1 MSPGPG
7 GQCTW
12 LISCQDQDVGW
23 GVYPMEQGEQ
33 GGCGVTVGPSGPTLG
48 APGQAAHGILEAEVS
63 CGWRGNKLTCR
74 DLGFLPV
81 MPQRLDWA
89 HWELHQ

>member
-1 MSPGPG
+1 MSPGRG

-12 LISCQDQDVGW
+12 LISVRIRMWDV
-23 GVYPMEQGEQ
+23 EQGEQ

-48 APGQAAHGILEAEVS
+48 VPGQAAHGILEAEVS
-63 CGWRGNKLTCR
+63 CARRGNRLTCK

-81 MPQRLDWA
+81 MPRGLDWA
-89 HWELHQ
+89 HWELQ